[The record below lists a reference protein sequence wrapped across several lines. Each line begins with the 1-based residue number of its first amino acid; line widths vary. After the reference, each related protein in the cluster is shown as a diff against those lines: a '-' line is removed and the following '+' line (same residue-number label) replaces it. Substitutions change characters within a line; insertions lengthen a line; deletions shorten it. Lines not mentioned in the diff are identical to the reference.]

1 MTDRNRSTLDT
12 SVLFT
17 RIRFFARDHHDEC
30 DTLDDLRKLLDDY
43 ALEWMRREK
52 ARDGEEP
59 TDRDRTKVLATSRRV
74 AEWTWENIH
83 LRPADYY
90 EIIRLRKEW
99 SRTWA
104 RLRREYLDN
113 DRAIVGPVVMAGIE
127 PGTVRWECPVCGDIG
142 SDTWSASQA
151 EAHGRVHMQ
160 THISDDDHAAL
171 EALKVT
177 HMPEALLTPY
187 QRNLRDQLKR
197 QGSE

>member
-74 AEWTWENIH
+74 AKWTWENIH
-83 LRPADYY
+83 LRPAEYY

-99 SRTWA
+99 PRTWA
-104 RLRREYLDN
+104 RLRREYLDGKVL
-113 DRAIVGPVVMAGIE
+113 DAVVLPSGAG
-127 PGTVRWECPVCGDIG
+127 VRWECPVCGAVG
-142 SDTWSASQA
+142 TEVTNSRLATTA
-151 EAHGRVHMQ
+151 GRNHMQ
-160 THISDDDHAAL
+160 THISDDDREAL